1 MACPVA
7 DQKVAQMKVFLTGG
21 TGLLGNNIAR
31 QLFERG
37 DQVVA
42 LVRKMPA
49 DEVFAGID
57 AEFVCGDLSSQD
69 VIDQAIGRCDAVIH
83 SAALIHI
90 GWQLLDESMR
100 ANRDG
105 TQVIAQAAR
114 KHQKTMVHVGTV
126 NTLAMPP
133 QRLFGASASGSFAVA
148 DERTPLTPETAQV
161 PCAYVLS
168 KRASVEVVQ
177 QQVAQGLD
185 ARIVHP
191 GFMLGPWDWKP
202 SSGRMMLELGR
213 RTYVPACPTGG
224 CSVCDVRDVAA
235 GTLAALDKGQCG
247 RQYILA
253 GENWTFRQLWHE
265 MAVRMGRPT
274 PVLPIGPLIRAAAV
288 AYGNVARHV
297 TGIETDVN
305 SAALKMASQ
314 MLWFDSS
321 RARTEL
327 GYSNR
332 DLSQTLDDAANWIRD
347 RFLKSNS

>member
-1 MACPVA
+1 
-7 DQKVAQMKVFLTGG
+7 MKVFLTGG

-31 QLFERG
+31 QLSDRG

-42 LVRKMPA
+42 LVRDQPA
-49 DEVFAGID
+49 AELFAGVD
-57 AEFVCGDLSSQD
+57 VELVRGDLTATET
-69 VIDQAIGRCDAVIH
+69 IDHAIERCDAVIH

-90 GWQLLDESMR
+90 GWELMDESMR

-105 TQVIAQAAR
+105 TEVVATAAR
-114 KHQKTMVHVGTV
+114 KHGKPMVHVGTV

-133 QRLFGASASGSFAVA
+133 QRMFGSGASGSFLLA

-168 KRASVEVVQ
+168 KRASVDVVMKQ
-177 QQVAQGLD
+177 IALGLD

-213 RTYVPACPTGG
+213 RAYVPACPTGG

-235 GTLAALDKGQCG
+235 GTLAALQHGQTG
-247 RQYILA
+247 RHYILA
-253 GENWTFRQLWHE
+253 GENWTYRRLWQE
-265 MAVRMGRPT
+265 MARRMGRPA
-274 PVLPIGPLIRAAAV
+274 PVLPIGPLIRAFAT
-288 AYGNVARHV
+288 AYGNVSRSM
-297 TGIETDVN
+297 TGIETDIN
-305 SAALKMASQ
+305 SAALKISSQ
-314 MLWFDSS
+314 ILWYDSN

-327 GYSNR
+327 GYKNR
-332 DLSQTLDDAANWIRD
+332 DIAETLDDAAAWVRQ
-347 RFLKSNS
+347 RFLKHNS